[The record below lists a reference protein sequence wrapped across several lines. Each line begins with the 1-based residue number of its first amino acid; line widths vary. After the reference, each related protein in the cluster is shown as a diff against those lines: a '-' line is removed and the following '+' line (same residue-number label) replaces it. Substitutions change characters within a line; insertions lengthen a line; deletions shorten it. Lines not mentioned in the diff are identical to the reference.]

1 MVFAAR
7 GFADDLSVG
16 PAQLSEVIRQRDA
29 ANRAAA
35 EEPQPLPMGISFRM
49 RRDSGTPVC
58 VASQES
64 RDKW

>member
-16 PAQLSEVIRQRDA
+16 PAQLSEVIRQRDP

-35 EEPQPLPMGISFRM
+35 EEPAALPMGISFSDAKRQ
-49 RRDSGTPVC
+49 RNNLFC
-58 VASQES
+58 VAVS
-64 RDKW
+64 RISR